1 MTWIFSCHVM
11 IFLLFSLFPGPSGV
25 SLSIIDTFIFFTNSL
40 LVFFITAACVVD
52 LPIGKLPK
60 GLVVRSRCPLG
71 NRALC
76 VIFFSH
82 EYENTPNK
90 ALTLPLYLGLANDH
104 APKTSPKCGKLPRFF
119 CVANSSSSLV

>member
-1 MTWIFSCHVM
+1 M
-11 IFLLFSLFPGPSGV
+11 IFLLFSLFPGASGV

-76 VIFFSH
+76 VIFFRMS
-82 EYENTPNK
+82 TK
-90 ALTLPLYLGLANDH
+90 TRRIKRLLY
-104 APKTSPKCGKLPRFF
+104 PYT
-119 CVANSSSSLV
+119 